1 MCTQVQPD
9 RAIRTETAVTA
20 VIRRMSGFLK
30 GRRTG
35 LWPGASER
43 YSYPDGS
50 GLSPLLLPVAVGVD
64 HGDLAQLE
72 VADRLLDL
80 RQVADHHPGQGGR
93 VDGLGR
99 LRDLLD
105 RQRLDLGGVAGDVVV
120 RATVLDDVA
129 NGAHHRTRGL
139 ERTRQAADLGGL
151 DLLHLVGGRRRLAA
165 GELAHLARDLLQR

>member
-20 VIRRMSGFLK
+20 GIRRMSGFLK

-50 GLSPLLLPVAVGVD
+50 RLPPLLLPVAVGVD
-64 HGDLAQLE
+64 HGDLAELE

-80 RQVADHHPGQGGR
+80 RQVADHDPGQCVR
-93 VDGLGR
+93 VDGPGR
-99 LRDLLD
+99 LGDLL
-105 RQRLDLGGVAGDVVV
+105 RGQRLDLGGMAGDVVV
-120 RATVLDDVA
+120 RTAVLDDVA
-129 NGAHHRTRGL
+129 DRTHHRARGF
-139 ERTRQAADLGGL
+139 ERARQAADLGGL
-151 DLLHLVGGRRRLAA
+151 RSEENTSELKSRDKLVCR
-165 GELAHLARDLLQR
+165 HQHDK